1 MFHSNTQTNKHST
14 QPFVFFKYHNANIY
28 FNRAG
33 LHYGKLRLW
42 IFSSLLQKKDI
53 STSESLCSSHI
64 KHIIT
69 EHWLITDNNR
79 GEKKRK
85 IQPLWCTSG
94 FLSSGAGATIEL
106 QIFNLFPV
114 WAACELL
121 GSAIRR
127 WKDDVV
133 RLETRRGF
141 QSRAAV
147 VWIKQDEWNKK
158 KKWAHLL

>member
-1 MFHSNTQTNKHST
+1 MFHSNTQTNKYST

-42 IFSSLLQKKDI
+42 IFSSPLQKKDI

-94 FLSSGAGATIEL
+94 FLSRVGQEQLSSFRSLTFSLFELRVSCWAQPSAGEKMMRCGSRLGGVFRAVL
-106 QIFNLFPV
+106 LL
-114 WAACELL
+114 CE
-121 GSAIRR
+121 
-127 WKDDVV
+127 
-133 RLETRRGF
+133 
-141 QSRAAV
+141 
-147 VWIKQDEWNKK
+147 
-158 KKWAHLL
+158 